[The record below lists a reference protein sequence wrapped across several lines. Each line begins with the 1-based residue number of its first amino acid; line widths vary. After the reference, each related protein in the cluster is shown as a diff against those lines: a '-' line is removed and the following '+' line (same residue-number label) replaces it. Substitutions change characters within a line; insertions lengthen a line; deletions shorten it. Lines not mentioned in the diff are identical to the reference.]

1 MRRDGFDI
9 ITELEKTLGVLGLD
23 QNDSVSELVI
33 TGTDPLLDS
42 PIRLGAA
49 IGIPLLA
56 AAVGVAQVH
65 RARTGT
71 RQRVELDLGQAVHR
85 LTPYLGAESTINGY
99 HANMGSL
106 LGLDGLAP
114 AIWDFYRTA
123 DDRWVIPIACY
134 PRTRDALLEVL
145 GCAHTREHIGA
156 AIANWTGTD
165 LEEAAAQRGI
175 PLAMARTRPEFSDHP
190 QGQAVLAEPVV
201 AIEKIGDCPP
211 RPLRKGVRPLAG
223 LRCLAY
229 THIFAGTAAAR
240 TLAEH
245 GADVLHVCEPDDFE
259 HDLCWQETA
268 IGLRSARLS
277 LRAGP
282 ARERFGELLRSADVF
297 VHNHR
302 PTKLAKLGLNPQ
314 DCAAA
319 APGVIYCSIRCYGH
333 TGPWRERGGFDHQ
346 AQAVVGFSLRE
357 GDGRPKLPPG
367 RMLNDYPAAY
377 FAAAGVLAALLR
389 RAEEGGSYLVKVSLA
404 GVANWA
410 WDLGEVDPAQRAG
423 LPEGGRI
430 PEPEWLVR
438 QTPLGELRHAAPPV
452 RFSHTPSG
460 WVDPVLVPRGSS
472 QPAWR

>member
-1 MRRDGFDI
+1 MRGDGFNI
-9 ITELEKTLGVLGLD
+9 TTELEKTLDMLGLD
-23 QNDSVSELVI
+23 WNNSVSELTI
-33 TGTDPLLDS
+33 TGADPLLDS

-49 IGIPLLA
+49 ISVPLLA
-56 AAVGVAQVH
+56 AAIGVAQVH
-65 RARTGT
+65 RVRTGV
-71 RQRVELDLGQAVHR
+71 RQRVELDIGQAVHR
-85 LTPYLGAESTINGY
+85 LTPYLGAKSTINGY
-99 HANMGSL
+99 GANMGSL
-106 LGLDGLAP
+106 LGTGGLAP

-156 AIANWTGTD
+156 AIANWTGAD

-175 PLAMARTRPEFSDHP
+175 PLAMARPRSEFLSHP
-190 QGQAVLAEPVV
+190 QGRAVLAEPVV
-201 AIEKIGDCPP
+201 AIEKIGDSPP
-211 RPLRKGVRPLAG
+211 RPLPAGARPLDG

-229 THIFAGTAAAR
+229 THIFAGTAVAR

-245 GADVLHVCEPDDFE
+245 GADVLHMYEPDDFE

-268 IGLRSARLS
+268 IGLRSARMS
-277 LRAGP
+277 LRDGP
-282 ARERFGELLRSADVF
+282 ARERFEELLRGADVF

-302 PTKLAKLGLNPQ
+302 PAKLAKLGLTPA

-319 APGVIYCSIRCYGH
+319 APGVIYCSVRCYGH

-346 AQAVVGFSLRE
+346 AQALVGFSLRE
-357 GDGRPKLPPG
+357 GDGQPKLPPG
-367 RMLNDYPAAY
+367 RMLNDYLAAY
-377 FAAAGVLAALLR
+377 FAAAGVLSALLR

-410 WDLGEVDPAQRAG
+410 WDLGEVDPERRAA
-423 LPEGGRI
+423 LPEGGRL
-430 PEPEWLVR
+430 PEPEWLVH
-438 QTPLGELRHAAPPV
+438 QTPLGELRHVAPPV
-452 RFSHTPSG
+452 RFSHTPSC
-460 WVDPVLVPRGSS
+460 WADPVLVPRGSS